1 MSARRTRSKFDGVTQ
16 ESAEVLGL
24 WNIAAAQPGRI
35 ALIAPSGREVS
46 YRELAA
52 LADRYA
58 GGLRALG
65 LRPGDA
71 VVSLLPNCVEAVAFS
86 FAAYRSGLYLVTVDW
101 HLTVPDIAH
110 VLIDSE
116 AKVFV
121 AGLRFAESAR
131 LAADA
136 ADLPAA
142 ARFSVGEIEGFRSVA
157 WLGAAGIRRP
167 GDRTAGAESASGSLS
182 GGPHLGVRSALA
194 GTDPDAA
201 APHTSGFFGL
211 FGLAP
216 HGAHV
221 HLAGL
226 PLYRFEAL
234 DFLTVSVQL
243 GHRVVLMDGWDAAEA
258 LRLIERHR
266 VTHSRLSAALFD
278 RLLALPEAIRSRYDL
293 SSLRRIVYGPEPCS
307 RELEQRMAAWWGPVF
322 TDYRDATAGG
332 PIAGAVLDDAGDR
345 DRHSDLIPG

>member
-1 MSARRTRSKFDGVTQ
+1 MTQ

-24 WNIAAAQPGRI
+24 WNIAAAQPERI
-35 ALIAPSGREVS
+35 ALIAPTGREVS
-46 YRELAA
+46 YRELAG

-65 LRPGDA
+65 LRAGDA
-71 VVSLLPNCVEAVAFS
+71 VVSLLPNGVEAVAFS
-86 FAAYRSGLYLVTVDW
+86 FAAHRSGLYLVTVDW
-101 HLTVPDIAH
+101 HLAVPDIAH

-116 AKVFV
+116 AKAFV
-121 AGLRFAESAR
+121 AGRRFAESAR

-142 ARFSVGEIEGFRSVA
+142 ARFSVGAIEGFKSVA

-167 GDRTAGAESASGSLS
+167 GER
-182 GGPHLGVRSALA
+182 
-194 GTDPDAA
+194 TDPDVV
-201 APHTSGFFGL
+201 APHNTGSFGP
-211 FGLAP
+211 AP
-216 HGAHV
+216 HGIHV

-234 DFLTVSVQL
+234 DSLTAAVQS

-266 VTHSRLSAALFD
+266 VTHSRLSPALFD

-293 SSLRRIVYGPEPCS
+293 SSLRRIVHGPEPCS
-307 RELEQRMAAWWGPVF
+307 PDLEQRMTDWWGPVF
-322 TDYRDATAGG
+322 TDYRSQTEGG
-332 PIAGAVLDDAGDR
+332 PIDGAVSVDDAAGR